1 MQQLVANLILKDV
14 FVILLDL
21 KRMDTEHIK
30 CGLREYIK
38 RKNKNLVKL
47 PKDEH
52 GLIKG
57 CKAFL

>member
-1 MQQLVANLILKDV
+1 
-14 FVILLDL
+14 
-21 KRMDTEHIK
+21 MDTEHIK

-38 RKNKNLVKL
+38 RKNKDLVKL